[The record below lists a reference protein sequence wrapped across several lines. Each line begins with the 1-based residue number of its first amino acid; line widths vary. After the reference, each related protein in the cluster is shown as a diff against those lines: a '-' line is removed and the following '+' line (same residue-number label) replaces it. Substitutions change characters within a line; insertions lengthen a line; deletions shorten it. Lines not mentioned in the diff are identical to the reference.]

1 MKITKARLREI
12 ILEELQTETGIQ
24 ENDSD
29 NVFAPNHYCIHH
41 GGVEHNGTIEMAEA
55 IDHNFNRTLGCVTHY
70 DMKLSD
76 GTILENVAAEDIQV
90 TNASLAEGHAH
101 GKRDD
106 EDEDAKRAKELR
118 DKRRKDRRPGTPQP
132 MEEGEDDQAKADK
145 EAEEAARLRKKRKDA
160 RRDQPSYR
168 KGLEES
174 EEELEEGSGDR
185 NDPRDT
191 QGRGPAR
198 RKAGSAGNSGDL
210 EELKALIAQELKNL
224 L

>member
-1 MKITKARLREI
+1 MKITKSRLREI
-12 ILEELQTETGIQ
+12 ILEDLQNEVT
-24 ENDSD
+24 NDE
-29 NVFAPNHYCIHH
+29 VFAPKHYCIHH

-55 IDHNFNRTLGCVTHY
+55 IDHNFNRTLGRVTHY

-90 TNASLAEGHAH
+90 TNASLAEAH
-101 GKRDD
+101 MHGSRDD
-106 EDEDAKRAKELR
+106 DDEDAKRAKELR
-118 DKRRKDRRPGTPQP
+118 DKRRRDRRPGTPQP
-132 MEEGEDDQAKADK
+132 MEEAEDEKTKADK

-168 KGLEES
+168 KGLEEAEEE
-174 EEELEEGSGDR
+174 EEELDER
-185 NDPRDT
+185 AR
-191 QGRGPAR
+191 GRRRTAGVDPAR
-198 RKAGSAGNSGDL
+198 DDERTRAM

>member
-12 ILEELQTETGIQ
+12 ILEELQSETGIQ
-24 ENDSD
+24 ENYSD
-29 NVFAPNHYCIHH
+29 DIFADNHYCIHH
-41 GGVEHNGTIEMAEA
+41 GGVEHNGTIKMAEA
-55 IDHNFNRTLGCVTHY
+55 IDHNFNRTLGRVTHY

-90 TNASLAEGHAH
+90 TNASLAEEHSH

-106 EDEDAKRAKELR
+106 DDEDAKRAKELR

-132 MEEGEDDQAKADK
+132 MGEAEDEKAKAEK

-168 KGLEES
+168 RGLEEA
-174 EEELEEGSGDR
+174 EEEEDELDER
-185 NDPRDT
+185 AR
-191 QGRGPAR
+191 GRRRTAGVDPAR
-198 RKAGSAGNSGDL
+198 DDERTRAMEG
-210 EELKALIAQELKNL
+210 LKDLIAQELKNL